1 LEAQAV
7 PGLAVFYRVSGF
19 VHWHFFA
26 LPDQGSL
33 KSVGFIVARQA
44 WANSGHAEF

>member
-1 LEAQAV
+1 MK
-7 PGLAVFYRVSGF
+7 LADVAF
-19 VHWHFFA
+19 WHFFA